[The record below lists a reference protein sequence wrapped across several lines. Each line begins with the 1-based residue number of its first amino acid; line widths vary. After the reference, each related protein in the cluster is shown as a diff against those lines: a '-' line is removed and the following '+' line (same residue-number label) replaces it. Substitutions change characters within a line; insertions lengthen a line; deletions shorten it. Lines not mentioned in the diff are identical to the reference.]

1 MYTTIEGLDMTYF
14 YTLFSMEKDG
24 LQERETNL
32 LLYKGVEQW
41 IGKGFQPEQYKL
53 TEPVPCIYTI
63 VKSESIYLDE
73 EVAWK
78 MYNWGKSQGVEP
90 EQVFYANNM
99 TTFLGEEK
107 NIHFMELYMPVKR
120 EQ

>member
-1 MYTTIEGLDMTYF
+1 
-14 YTLFSMEKDG
+14 MEKDG

-78 MYNWGKSQGVEP
+78 MYNWGKFQGVEP
-90 EQVFYANNM
+90 EPVFYANNM